1 MIEGGPTGA
10 PSSQHGPE
18 PRALLPVFLS
28 RAGRSSVV
36 LLVYNRQRWP
46 GSQCNTSLCIGYV
59 IFAAMTSS
67 GRGSRS
73 KRKARF
79 GGNGSSGEKV
89 FPAAKLRTAE
99 APSSPSLFLNQGKKG
114 SEHMGKILTP
124 GAADKPL
131 AVHVS

>member
-1 MIEGGPTGA
+1 MVEGGPAGA

-28 RAGRSSVV
+28 RAGSSVV

-67 GRGSRS
+67 ERGSRS

-79 GGNGSSGEKV
+79 GGNGVAQEKKSS
-89 FPAAKLRTAE
+89 RQR
-99 APSSPSLFLNQGKKG
+99 S
-114 SEHMGKILTP
+114 
-124 GAADKPL
+124 
-131 AVHVS
+131 